1 MCFSEP
7 DTVGVKVKRAVSK
20 EKANK
25 GICFR
30 HQSIYYVVFVY
41 PVRKYILFTEQ
52 EALRNITKTA
62 HLKKGNG

>member
-41 PVRKYILFTEQ
+41 PVSKIYFIYRTRSF
-52 EALRNITKTA
+52 
-62 HLKKGNG
+62 KKHYKDCTS